1 MRLQKYVPISEKLL
15 GSEKLSELKGRARQ
29 LKSNYTSDLLYE
41 IRKAK
46 PDLSQAQQALIY
58 NEVR

>member
-1 MRLQKYVPISEKLL
+1 MKKYQSISEKLL

-29 LKSNYTSDLLYE
+29 LKSNYTSDLLDE
-41 IRKAK
+41 IRKCK